1 MMKGDRRG
9 NYMTETGFK
18 IISDSCC
25 DLPKAYCEENDIGIV
40 PLYVAF
46 DNGVYM
52 RDYLDFSYHE
62 FYQKMLDNPGNFPKT
77 SLPGVEDY
85 IKVFEPFA
93 KAGKKVLCLCMTTTM
108 SGSYNS
114 ARAAVDEIKD
124 EYPEA
129 EIEVVDTKALT
140 IFQGMLAAE
149 AVRLRDLGKSL
160 SETADIIRKIKAD
173 GGAYFTI
180 GDLTYLN
187 KGGRIGGL
195 VKLAAIGLGLK
206 PVIYFKEGI
215 ISLAAITRSR
225 KKSLMELAKQAAAYF
240 VKLKADINEYYLQVG
255 YGLSEADGTELK
267 TMFVNELKKAGY
279 DRDPELVQ
287 IGTMVGAHN
296 GPYLMGIAFLKKYSG
311 E

>member
-1 MMKGDRRG
+1 
-9 NYMTETGFK
+9 MTGCDERITMEKTGFK

-25 DLPKAYCEENDIGIV
+25 DLPKDYCEANDIGIV

-46 DNGVYM
+46 EDGVYK
-52 RDYLDFSYHE
+52 RDYLDFTYHE

-77 SLPGVEDY
+77 SLPGPEDY
-85 IKVFEPFA
+85 INVFKPFVE
-93 KAGKKVLCLCMTTTM
+93 AGEGILCLCMTTTM

-114 ARAAVDEIKD
+114 AKAAVDALRD
-124 EYPEA
+124 DFPDA
-129 EIEVVDTKALT
+129 DIEVVDTKALT
-140 IFQGMLAAE
+140 IFQGLLAKE
-149 AVRLRDLGKSL
+149 AVRLRSMGKSL
-160 SETADIIRKIKAD
+160 SETADIIRRIKSD
-173 GGAYFTI
+173 GGAFFTI

-225 KKSLMELAKQAAAYF
+225 KKSLSELAKQTAAFFAKTKA
-240 VKLKADINEYYLQVG
+240 KLEDYELLVG
-255 YGLSEADGTELK
+255 YGLSKEDGLELK
-267 TMFVNELKKAGY
+267 TLFVNALKKVGY

-296 GPYLMGIAFLKKYSG
+296 GPYLMGIVFMKRYS
-311 E
+311 EQ